1 RQPRCLLCRFLG
13 MRPVRRAPGEP
24 AALAT
29 KVQEY
34 VQQATEVARSVLA
47 TVQESEAA
55 QQARKWLADNAAL
68 ARQQLPLGALAERR
82 QRHPRTPRSKA
93 PAAARLWQ

>member
-1 RQPRCLLCRFLG
+1 MKVSLLLALVCTAILAAGARAE
-13 MRPVRRAPGEP
+13 APGEP

-47 TVQESEAA
+47 TVQESEVA

-68 ARQQLPLGALAERR
+68 ARQQLAWLKERLSELWKR
-82 QRHPRTPRSKA
+82 A
-93 PAAARLWQ
+93 PAA